1 MGGSPSALWV
11 PLEQQPHL
19 LSAGMDHT
27 LLFSPGADDSLLH
40 CNQINLELFYFPGE
54 NVAGLQ
60 RGEMEEVH

>member
-11 PLEQQPHL
+11 PLEQQSHL
-19 LSAGMDHT
+19 LSAGMD

-40 CNQINLELFYFPGE
+40 CNQINLEECYFPGE